1 MNNER
6 GIAGNHQYQYPPA
19 AAAAASSS
27 ASSSSASNQQQQQ
40 QQSRPP
46 TTSSAAAFDFD
57 FGHFLVNQQQPQS
70 ALSAPHELYSNPGSA
85 PPQQHQLYQQIQLPG
100 LSPALQEQQQQ
111 SGSSTIITPGGSK
124 VVIPP
129 FPLGSSFNLANF
141 DFNSLSQVELDALTN
156 AADSYDPAL
165 VQNTSGTGSSSNPGQ
180 AQPPLPVVTSPTI
193 TISSPQ
199 ESAYS
204 TTSESTRASKRRRS
218 ILEMPLVDAP
228 PTAQHQLQHV
238 TRASQPLAQP
248 PQRPFPKP
256 RQPPTPST
264 GTDSPFPSSTAH
276 RSRANTTPT
285 NSTSSN
291 SHSSSSTG
299 ASSSNISVTKTTMT
313 TTTATTTMRESSD
326 SQTSLSSLSSSRS
339 SGRNVQHTKQRG
351 GPNATR
357 AGGGRTGKDS
367 ARRSATTSSN
377 NSRSAAGQASTPAAP
392 GSASSSATT
401 SSSLGHRL
409 KMMRM
414 SNGPASS
421 HSTGTSQLPPTA
433 HSSAIFQTSTSG
445 SAPVPPQPHT
455 LPFGQQVPLNFANN
469 PAFMRMV
476 MAAAVA
482 HGASPSQ
489 SHPHGRDQR
498 QSFHSGG
505 GHGMG
510 IAPLDG
516 GLADILVPPGW
527 IYVGLLD
534 GSMTVPAELIQN
546 LQIPYD
552 PIALASSRPH
562 SYEVL
567 GDASA
572 AMTSPGAVSLSRQ
585 GSSHR
590 PGGTPPL
597 QSPPQAVSGGKLN
610 GTHSGANNNSRSLLG
625 SPQRTNPTTIRQQAA
640 SPIALFA
647 HAAASASNSRGG
659 SSNPPPP
666 PPSGGPSAVD
676 LVPQPSSLAAAAAAA
691 ASKERAAAE
700 AREHGAAAARLPSGA
715 VGPRSHSFSS
725 VSASPAGS
733 PSLRQEG
740 TGAGPLTGG
749 SDSCSDSSD
758 SKMSVKIEQEADDV
772 ESTIEDRRIGTAA
785 EGKEVAHV
793 ERHERGGDEGSEGRG
808 RSRSLSQRHHVPMDD
823 REASGGS
830 GAAPADAHAGD
841 EDRLFRWD
849 GRQQVSGATSAG
861 APEASPT
868 RTMDT
873 IMDEG
878 SSTIT
883 PGGAPTSSTLG
894 ATFSAGEGSNAF
906 FPSTAAEQPS
916 DVSQDDGNQVGA
928 GRAGPN
934 AGERML
940 SGTAE
945 DEADVPAQGEM
956 LGGGPVDE
964 EAEQLEAALDG
975 SMARFYPLTKKEMEL
990 LMYWLRFGIVPKHSR
1005 TDLDLLCV
1013 VADRYGIRE
1022 LIEAVRDAKDTRYMS
1037 IQERAEF
1044 DGKAVGEMQR
1054 HLGSLVLWPDPRRKG
1069 EGDGTVAATIAGPS
1083 YQAVC
1088 AVLDDELWDLPS
1100 SSRKLVPV
1108 DFRFPLSMARQGAI
1122 SPFGSDQVRE
1132 LQGQP
1137 GWDSLAT
1144 SSSGRQTLWNTYR
1157 DDPDR
1162 QVWHRIFFDAVAKRL
1177 WNDGFVIER
1186 EM

>member
-1 MNNER
+1 
-6 GIAGNHQYQYPPA
+6 
-19 AAAAASSS
+19 
-27 ASSSSASNQQQQQ
+27 
-40 QQSRPP
+40 
-46 TTSSAAAFDFD
+46 
-57 FGHFLVNQQQPQS
+57 
-70 ALSAPHELYSNPGSA
+70 
-85 PPQQHQLYQQIQLPG
+85 
-100 LSPALQEQQQQ
+100 
-111 SGSSTIITPGGSK
+111 
-124 VVIPP
+124 
-129 FPLGSSFNLANF
+129 
-141 DFNSLSQVELDALTN
+141 
-156 AADSYDPAL
+156 
-165 VQNTSGTGSSSNPGQ
+165 
-180 AQPPLPVVTSPTI
+180 
-193 TISSPQ
+193 
-199 ESAYS
+199 
-204 TTSESTRASKRRRS
+204 
-218 ILEMPLVDAP
+218 
-228 PTAQHQLQHV
+228 
-238 TRASQPLAQP
+238 
-248 PQRPFPKP
+248 
-256 RQPPTPST
+256 
-264 GTDSPFPSSTAH
+264 
-276 RSRANTTPT
+276 
-285 NSTSSN
+285 
-291 SHSSSSTG
+291 
-299 ASSSNISVTKTTMT
+299 
-313 TTTATTTMRESSD
+313 
-326 SQTSLSSLSSSRS
+326 
-339 SGRNVQHTKQRG
+339 
-351 GPNATR
+351 
-357 AGGGRTGKDS
+357 
-367 ARRSATTSSN
+367 
-377 NSRSAAGQASTPAAP
+377 
-392 GSASSSATT
+392 
-401 SSSLGHRL
+401 
-409 KMMRM
+409 
-414 SNGPASS
+414 
-421 HSTGTSQLPPTA
+421 
-433 HSSAIFQTSTSG
+433 
-445 SAPVPPQPHT
+445 
-455 LPFGQQVPLNFANN
+455 
-469 PAFMRMV
+469 
-476 MAAAVA
+476 
-482 HGASPSQ
+482 
-489 SHPHGRDQR
+489 
-498 QSFHSGG
+498 
-505 GHGMG
+505 
-510 IAPLDG
+510 
-516 GLADILVPPGW
+516 
-527 IYVGLLD
+527 
-534 GSMTVPAELIQN
+534 
-546 LQIPYD
+546 
-552 PIALASSRPH
+552 
-562 SYEVL
+562 
-567 GDASA
+567 
-572 AMTSPGAVSLSRQ
+572 MTSPGAVSLSRQ

-906 FPSTAAEQPS
+906 FPSTAAEHPS
-916 DVSQDDGNQVGA
+916 DVSQNDGNQVGA

-975 SMARFYPLTKKEMEL
+975 SMARFYPLTKNEMEL
-990 LMYWLRFGIVPKHSR
+990 LMYWLRFRIVPKHSR

-1022 LIEAVRDAKDTRYMS
+1022 IIEAVRDAKDTRYMS

-1088 AVLDDELWDLPS
+1088 AVLDDELWDLPT

-1186 EM
+1186 EMVDCISSKVFYLVSR